1 MRFMIAF
8 FFIFS
13 THVAMAQSIDTYED
27 YYYPKITSQEV
38 FSRVLLTPP
47 KSDKDVRIGFAT
59 SITQAQLA
67 APESPRFV
75 IFAKGEDAK
84 KLIIIALD
92 DNIFKTVYRARALLA
107 QLTSNLRSNKFLG
120 KQDLTDEGTFYDLL
134 QLMQFAS
141 LVISDG
147 ETWSHE
153 VVFSPE

>member
-1 MRFMIAF
+1 MRIMIAL
-8 FFIFS
+8 FFICS
-13 THVAMAQSIDTYED
+13 ANMAMAQSIDTYEK

-38 FSRVLLTPP
+38 FSRVLLIPP

-75 IFAKGEDAK
+75 IFAKGKEAK

-92 DNIFKTVYRARALLA
+92 DNIFKTLYRARALLA
-107 QLTSNLRSNKFLG
+107 QLTSNLRGNKFLS
-120 KQDLTDEGTFYDLL
+120 KQNLTDEGTFYDLL
-134 QLMQFAS
+134 QLMQFES

-153 VVFSPE
+153 VVFEPE

>member
-1 MRFMIAF
+1 MRIMIAL
-8 FFIFS
+8 FFICS
-13 THVAMAQSIDTYED
+13 ANIAMAQSIDTYEK

-38 FSRVLLTPP
+38 FSRVLLIPP

-75 IFAKGEDAK
+75 IFAKGKEAK

-92 DNIFKTVYRARALLA
+92 DNIFKTLYRARALLA
-107 QLTSNLRSNKFLG
+107 QLTSNLRGNKFLS
-120 KQDLTDEGTFYDLL
+120 KQNLTDEGTFYDLL
-134 QLMQFAS
+134 QLMQFES

-153 VVFSPE
+153 VVFAPE